1 MTGCLQKSYS
11 CRQRVGRL
19 LRIFLIMKNT
29 HTFAVLGGGIGGL
42 STAIA
47 LQRKGFPVTLYE
59 AAPAFKPLGAGLSLS
74 GNAIRAY
81 EEIGIGP
88 DVIAIGCKL
97 QVARGKDEL
106 GKLITETSSVELK
119 ERFGVINN
127 FTLHRADLHELLL
140 SHLNPGTV
148 QVGKSA
154 TSVSQSASGV
164 TVHFADG
171 TTATTDHLIA
181 ADGIHSVV
189 RKQLLPDSQ
198 PRYSGYT
205 CWRAV
210 IQDLPAGID
219 LGEMTETWGKGR
231 RFGVVPLSG
240 KRIYWFATLNTTQ
253 NNPKMKDARVTD
265 LLELFRDFHFPI
277 PQILERTKDEE
288 LIWGDII
295 DIKPIRQ
302 FAFGRIVLMGDAAH
316 ATTPNLG
323 QGACM
328 AIEDA
333 ATLMNALIKY
343 SPEEAFRR
351 FETHRIKRTSGIV
364 NQSWRVGQLA
374 QLDNPV
380 LRSLRNSV
388 FRSLP
393 KRVVMD
399 QLRNL
404 FEVSFH
410 P

>member
-1 MTGCLQKSYS
+1 
-11 CRQRVGRL
+11 
-19 LRIFLIMKNT
+19 
-29 HTFAVLGGGIGGL
+29 
-42 STAIA
+42 
-47 LQRKGFPVTLYE
+47 
-59 AAPAFKPLGAGLSLS
+59 
-74 GNAIRAY
+74 
-81 EEIGIGP
+81 
-88 DVIAIGCKL
+88 
-97 QVARGKDEL
+97 
-106 GKLITETSSVELK
+106 
-119 ERFGVINN
+119 
-127 FTLHRADLHELLL
+127 
-140 SHLNPGTV
+140 
-148 QVGKSA
+148 
-154 TSVSQSASGV
+154 
-164 TVHFADG
+164 
-171 TTATTDHLIA
+171 
-181 ADGIHSVV
+181 
-189 RKQLLPDSQ
+189 
-198 PRYSGYT
+198 
-205 CWRAV
+205 
-210 IQDLPAGID
+210 
-219 LGEMTETWGKGR
+219 
-231 RFGVVPLSG
+231 
-240 KRIYWFATLNTTQ
+240 
-253 NNPKMKDARVTD
+253 MKDARVTD

-351 FETHRIKRTSGIV
+351 FEKHRIKRTSGIV